1 MGTAVEGIV
10 QSVARRVKT
19 PAFCVFEDFL
29 RKNLE
34 ILKKIQDES
43 GGKILLAQKCFSM
56 FHFYPLIEKYLH
68 GTASSGL
75 HESLLA
81 EEFMP
86 SREKHVFSPAYR
98 PDEIERISEI
108 CDHVIFNSFEQ
119 IEKFGSIVKSRGH
132 SIGLRLNPE
141 HSTQTHAIY
150 DPCNPTSRFGV
161 RKSRFDSE
169 TREEILNSIEGFH
182 MHTLCEQ
189 NSDALEETVE
199 IFEERF
205 MTSLDRFPNLK
216 WLNLGGGHLIT
227 REDYDRS
234 RLISLIRRLK
244 SRYDLEVYLE
254 PGEAIALDAGF
265 LISTI
270 LEIQAPIDGVS
281 NVILDTSAACHM
293 PDVLEMP
300 YRPDIL
306 EPSEQ
311 KKFSYHYRLSGGTCL
326 AGDVIGEYEIDR
338 ELLEGDR
345 IIFRDM
351 AIYSMVKTN
360 TFNGINLPSIIAVDS
375 DLNLEVVRSFGYDDF
390 RARL

>member
-1 MGTAVEGIV
+1 MGLAMERVV
-10 QSVARRVKT
+10 QSYARRIET
-19 PAFCVFEDFL
+19 PAFIVFEDLL
-29 RKNLE
+29 RRNLE
-34 ILKKIQDES
+34 VLDEIQNQS
-43 GGKILLAQKCFSM
+43 GAKILLAQKCFSM
-56 FHFYPLIEKYLH
+56 FHFYPLIEKYLY

-75 HESLLA
+75 NESLLA

-86 SREKHVFSPAYR
+86 LREKHVFSPAYR
-98 PDEIERISEI
+98 ADEIEKISEI

-119 IEKFGSIVKSRGH
+119 IEKFGSIVRSKNH

-150 DPCNPTSRFGV
+150 DPCNPQSRFGV

-189 NSDALEETVE
+189 NSDSLEETVE
-199 IFEERF
+199 IFEEKFLR
-205 MTSLDRFPNLK
+205 DRNRFPNLK

-227 REDYDRS
+227 RENYDRS
-234 RLISLIRRLK
+234 RLINLIRRLRSQYK
-244 SRYDLEVYLE
+244 LEIYLE
-254 PGEAIALDAGF
+254 PGEAIAIDSGF

-270 LEIQAPIDGVS
+270 LEIQEPIDGIS

-300 YRPDIL
+300 YRPEIL
-306 EPSEQ
+306 ETSEQ
-311 KKFSYHYRLSGGTCL
+311 KKFPYRLTGGTCL

-338 ELLEGDR
+338 ELREGDR

-360 TFNGINLPSIIAVDS
+360 TFNGINLPRIVAIDS
-375 DLNLEVVRSFGYDDF
+375 NGKISYQKIFDYQDF
-390 RARL
+390 KSRL

>member
-1 MGTAVEGIV
+1 MGLAMERVV
-10 QSVARRVKT
+10 QSYARRIET
-19 PAFCVFEDFL
+19 PAFIVFEDLL
-29 RKNLE
+29 RRNLE
-34 ILKKIQDES
+34 VLDEIQNQS
-43 GGKILLAQKCFSM
+43 GAKILLAQKCFSM
-56 FHFYPLIEKYLH
+56 FHFYPLIEKYLY

-75 HESLLA
+75 NESLLA

-86 SREKHVFSPAYR
+86 LREKHVFSPAYR
-98 PDEIERISEI
+98 SDEIEKISEI

-119 IEKFGSIVKSRGH
+119 IEKFGSIVRSKNH

-150 DPCNPTSRFGV
+150 DPCNPQSRFGV

-189 NSDALEETVE
+189 NSDSLEETVE
-199 IFEERF
+199 IFEEKFLR
-205 MTSLDRFPNLK
+205 DRNRFPNLK

-227 REDYDRS
+227 RENYDRS
-234 RLISLIRRLK
+234 RLINLIRRLK
-244 SRYDLEVYLE
+244 SQYKLEIYLE
-254 PGEAIALDAGF
+254 PGEAIAIDSGF

-270 LEIQAPIDGVS
+270 LEIQEPIDGIS

-300 YRPDIL
+300 YRPEIL
-306 EPSEQ
+306 ETSEQ
-311 KKFSYHYRLSGGTCL
+311 KKFPYRLTGGTCL

-338 ELLEGDR
+338 ELHEGDR

-360 TFNGINLPSIIAVDS
+360 TFNGINLPRIVAIDS
-375 DLNLEVVRSFGYDDF
+375 DGKISYEKIFNYDDF
-390 RARL
+390 KSRL

>member
-1 MGTAVEGIV
+1 MGLAMERVV
-10 QSVARRVKT
+10 QSYARRIET
-19 PAFCVFEDFL
+19 PAFIVFEDLL
-29 RKNLE
+29 RRNLE
-34 ILKKIQDES
+34 VLDEVQNQS
-43 GGKILLAQKCFSM
+43 GAKILLAQKCFSM
-56 FHFYPLIEKYLH
+56 FHFYPLIEKYLY

-75 HESLLA
+75 NESLLA

-86 SREKHVFSPAYR
+86 LREKHVFSPAYR
-98 PDEIERISEI
+98 ADEIEQISEI

-119 IEKFGSIVKSRGH
+119 IEKFGSIVRSKNH

-150 DPCNPTSRFGV
+150 DPCNPQSRFGV

-189 NSDALEETVE
+189 NSDSLEETVE
-199 IFEERF
+199 IFEEKF
-205 MTSLDRFPNLK
+205 LQDSKKFPNLK

-227 REDYDRS
+227 RENYDRS
-234 RLISLIRRLK
+234 RLINLIRRLK
-244 SRYDLEVYLE
+244 SQYKLEIYLE
-254 PGEAIALDAGF
+254 PGEAIAIDSGF

-270 LEIQAPIDGVS
+270 LEIQEPIDGIS

-300 YRPDIL
+300 YRPEIL
-306 EPSEQ
+306 ETSEQ
-311 KKFSYHYRLSGGTCL
+311 KKFPYRLTGGTCL

-338 ELLEGDR
+338 ELHDGDR

-360 TFNGINLPSIIAVDS
+360 TFNGINLPRIVAIDS
-375 DLNLEVVRSFGYDDF
+375 NGKISYQKIFDYQDF
-390 RARL
+390 KSRL

>member
-1 MGTAVEGIV
+1 MGLAMERVV
-10 QSVARRVKT
+10 QSYARRIET
-19 PAFCVFEDFL
+19 PAFIVFEDLL
-29 RKNLE
+29 RRNLE
-34 ILKKIQDES
+34 VLDEVQNQS
-43 GGKILLAQKCFSM
+43 GAKILLAQKCFSM
-56 FHFYPLIEKYLH
+56 FHFYPLIEKYLY

-75 HESLLA
+75 NESLLA

-86 SREKHVFSPAYR
+86 LREKHVFSPAYR
-98 PDEIERISEI
+98 ADEIEQISEI

-119 IEKFGSIVKSRGH
+119 IEKFGSIVRSKNH

-150 DPCNPTSRFGV
+150 DPCNPQSRFGV

-189 NSDALEETVE
+189 NSDSLEETVE
-199 IFEERF
+199 IFEEKF
-205 MTSLDRFPNLK
+205 LQDSKKFPNLK

-227 REDYDRS
+227 RENYDRS
-234 RLISLIRRLK
+234 RLINLIRRLRSQYK
-244 SRYDLEVYLE
+244 LEIYLE
-254 PGEAIALDAGF
+254 PGEAIAIDSGF

-270 LEIQAPIDGVS
+270 LEIQEPIDGIS

-300 YRPDIL
+300 YRPEIL
-306 EPSEQ
+306 ETSEQ
-311 KKFSYHYRLSGGTCL
+311 KKFPYRLTGGTCL

-338 ELLEGDR
+338 ELHDGDR

-360 TFNGINLPSIIAVDS
+360 TFNGINLPRIVAIDS
-375 DLNLEVVRSFGYDDF
+375 AGKISYQKIFDYQDF
-390 RARL
+390 KSRL

>member
-1 MGTAVEGIV
+1 MERVV
-10 QSVARRVKT
+10 QSYARRIET
-19 PAFCVFEDFL
+19 PAFIVFEDLL
-29 RKNLE
+29 RRNLE
-34 ILKKIQDES
+34 VLDEVQNQS
-43 GGKILLAQKCFSM
+43 GAKILLAQKCFSM
-56 FHFYPLIEKYLH
+56 FHFYPLIEKYLW

-75 HESLLA
+75 NESLLA

-86 SREKHVFSPAYR
+86 LREKHVFSPAYR
-98 PDEIERISEI
+98 ADEIEKISEI

-119 IEKFGSIVKSRGH
+119 IEKFGSIVRSKNH

-150 DPCNPTSRFGV
+150 DPCNPQSRFGV

-169 TREEILNSIEGFH
+169 TRSEILNSIEGFH

-199 IFEERF
+199 IFEEKF
-205 MTSLDRFPNLK
+205 LQDSKKFPNLK

-227 REDYDRS
+227 RENYDRS
-234 RLISLIRRLK
+234 RLINLIRRLRSQYK
-244 SRYDLEVYLE
+244 LEIYLE
-254 PGEAIALDAGF
+254 PGEAIAIDSGF

-270 LEIQAPIDGVS
+270 LEIQEPINGIS

-300 YRPDIL
+300 YRPEIL
-306 EPSEQ
+306 ETSEQ
-311 KKFSYHYRLSGGTCL
+311 KKFPYRFTGGTCL

-338 ELLEGDR
+338 ELREGDR

-360 TFNGINLPSIIAVDS
+360 TFNGINLPRIIAIDS
-375 DLNLEVVRSFGYDDF
+375 NGKISYEKIFGYDDF
-390 RARL
+390 KSRL

>member
-1 MGTAVEGIV
+1 MGLAMERVV
-10 QSVARRVKT
+10 QSYARRIET
-19 PAFCVFEDFL
+19 PAFIVFEDLL
-29 RKNLE
+29 RRNLE
-34 ILKKIQDES
+34 ILDEIQNQS
-43 GGKILLAQKCFSM
+43 GAKILLAQKCFSM
-56 FHFYPLIEKYLH
+56 FHFYPLIEKYLW

-75 HESLLA
+75 NESLLA

-86 SREKHVFSPAYR
+86 LREKHVFSPAYR
-98 PDEIERISEI
+98 ADEIEKISEI

-119 IEKFGSIVKSRGH
+119 IEKFGSIVRSKNH

-150 DPCNPTSRFGV
+150 DPCNPQSRFGV

-169 TREEILNSIEGFH
+169 NRAEILDSIEGFH

-189 NSDALEETVE
+189 NSDSLEETVE
-199 IFEERF
+199 IFEEKFLKHRKK
-205 MTSLDRFPNLK
+205 FPNLK

-227 REDYDRS
+227 RENYDRS
-234 RLISLIRRLK
+234 RLINLIRRLRSQYK
-244 SRYDLEVYLE
+244 LEIYLE
-254 PGEAIALDAGF
+254 PGEAIAIDSGF

-270 LEIQAPIDGVS
+270 LEIQEPIDEIS

-300 YRPDIL
+300 YRPEIL

-311 KKFSYHYRLSGGTCL
+311 KKFSYRFTGGTCL

-338 ELLEGDR
+338 ELHEGDR

-360 TFNGINLPSIIAVDS
+360 TFNGINLPRIVAIDS
-375 DLNLEVVRSFGYDDF
+375 NGKISYQKIFDYQDF
-390 RARL
+390 KSRL

>member
-1 MGTAVEGIV
+1 MGLAMERVV
-10 QSVARRVKT
+10 QSYARRIET
-19 PAFCVFEDFL
+19 PAFIVFEDLL
-29 RKNLE
+29 RRNLE
-34 ILKKIQDES
+34 VLDEVQNQS
-43 GGKILLAQKCFSM
+43 GAKILLAQKCFSM
-56 FHFYPLIEKYLH
+56 FHFYPLIEKYLW

-75 HESLLA
+75 NESLLA

-98 PDEIERISEI
+98 ADEIEKISEI

-119 IEKFGSIVKSRGH
+119 IEKFGSIVRSKNH

-150 DPCNPTSRFGV
+150 DPCNPQSRFGV

-169 TREEILNSIEGFH
+169 TREEVLNSIEGFH

-189 NSDALEETVE
+189 NADSVEETVE
-199 IFEERF
+199 IFEEKFLR
-205 MTSLDRFPNLK
+205 DRNRFPNLK

-227 REDYDRS
+227 RENYDRS
-234 RLISLIRRLK
+234 RLINLIRRLK
-244 SRYDLEVYLE
+244 SQYKLEIYLE
-254 PGEAIALDAGF
+254 PGEAIAIDSGF

-270 LEIQAPIDGVS
+270 LEIQEPIDGIS

-300 YRPDIL
+300 YRPEIL
-306 EPSEQ
+306 ETSEQ
-311 KKFSYHYRLSGGTCL
+311 KKFPYRLTGGTCL

-338 ELLEGDR
+338 ELHEGDR

-360 TFNGINLPSIIAVDS
+360 TFNGINLPRIVAIDS
-375 DLNLEVVRSFGYDDF
+375 NGKISYQKIFDYQDF
-390 RARL
+390 KSRL